1 MDAILE
7 RAPKLALDG
16 EALRAQVRLLALL
29 GSAAPLGELLNSLAV
44 FVETCTA
51 GLYCSVLLADPGGRV
66 LRPGAAPNLPAAYV
80 KAIDPVPI
88 AVGMGS
94 CGTAAARRD
103 MVVVED
109 VERSEL
115 WAGIAPVATAH
126 GLRACWSVPILD
138 DVRALLG
145 TLALYYKVP
154 RRPSAA
160 EIDLIQFAASLAAFV
175 IQRHRDAERVRTS
188 EARLEGAVWGTELG
202 LWESEV
208 GGQFKWF
215 NSWCE
220 RFDIDPCTEGNSM
233 EQWCARVHPEDQ
245 DRFRRA
251 SAGCARGAV
260 DYYSVEYRVRTRS
273 DRWRWV
279 HERGRVTARADDGA
293 PLRYIGVCLDI
304 DRQKNTEAALRQ
316 AEERYELAV
325 HAAHLPV
332 WEYDVVTDT
341 LLGNVYWNRALGHE
355 LSEGEARE
363 RSETWLSDVHPE
375 DLRKYEQILRNAA
388 NEATGFFEFEGR
400 VKHRGGTYRWILDR
414 GRVVQ
419 RDGAGAPLKIVGI
432 SLDVDD
438 RKRMESALRASE
450 ERFRSAFES
459 ASIGMALV
467 APDGHFM
474 RVNEALC
481 RIVGY
486 SSDELLRVDFQS
498 ITHPDDL
505 EKDLEL
511 AQQMLAGTRSYYE
524 MEKRY
529 FHKTGRVIW
538 ILLSVSLVRNE
549 ENQPQYFISQIQ
561 DITARKHAEAGLK
574 ESELRYRTTSEL
586 VPGFVF
592 EASTTEGVFKP
603 TWVSEGFERV
613 YGCSLAESQ
622 RLGLA
627 HFYDAEARARRRA

>member
-1 MDAILE
+1 
-7 RAPKLALDG
+7 
-16 EALRAQVRLLALL
+16 
-29 GSAAPLGELLNSLAV
+29 
-44 FVETCTA
+44 
-51 GLYCSVLLADPGGRV
+51 
-66 LRPGAAPNLPAAYV
+66 
-80 KAIDPVPI
+80 
-88 AVGMGS
+88 
-94 CGTAAARRD
+94 
-103 MVVVED
+103 
-109 VERSEL
+109 
-115 WAGIAPVATAH
+115 
-126 GLRACWSVPILD
+126 
-138 DVRALLG
+138 
-145 TLALYYKVP
+145 
-154 RRPSAA
+154 
-160 EIDLIQFAASLAAFV
+160 
-175 IQRHRDAERVRTS
+175 
-188 EARLEGAVWGTELG
+188 
-202 LWESEV
+202 
-208 GGQFKWF
+208 
-215 NSWCE
+215 
-220 RFDIDPCTEGNSM
+220 
-233 EQWCARVHPEDQ
+233 
-245 DRFRRA
+245 
-251 SAGCARGAV
+251 
-260 DYYSVEYRVRTRS
+260 
-273 DRWRWV
+273 
-279 HERGRVTARADDGA
+279 
-293 PLRYIGVCLDI
+293 IGVCLDI
-304 DRQKNTEAALRQ
+304 DGQKNTEAALRQ

-332 WEYDVVTDT
+332 WEYHVVTDT
-341 LLGNVYWNRALGHE
+341 LLGNVYWNRALGYE

-613 YGCSLAESQ
+613 YGCSLAEFQ

-627 HFYDAEARARRRA
+627 HFYDAEARARRRAGCAAVQRGEEVRMDIRLRSLDGGVKWLRFSAKGIASSEGPGRVLGVAEDITEQMRLATALREATQQEQRRLGREIHDGLGQELTGLAYLAGSLARAAQGTQYAHDLATLESIANQSIKTCRDIARGISPLTESRGSLVQALHHLTESVATGGRMKIDFEAIENAELRLPWAARDQLYRIAQEAVTNALRHSGGDSMEVRVRVDPSLVRLEIGDNGRGLDRQRTLTTGLGIDSMRQRAAAIGATLSLGQSEAGGVAVVCDCPQPLASDDSGRYGSAHAA